1 MMKELAQSMETG
13 ILAEI
18 GLIAFM
24 FAFVLIVIRAMT
36 MKKRER
42 DDAKN
47 MPLNDPREIAFPTNH
62 E

>member
-13 ILAEI
+13 ILAEV

-24 FAFVLIVIRAMT
+24 FAFALILIRVMT
-36 MKKRER
+36 MKKHER

-47 MPLNDPREIAFPTNH
+47 MPLNDPREIVFPTNH

>member
-24 FAFVLIVIRAMT
+24 FAFALILIRAMT
-36 MKKRER
+36 MKKHER
-42 DDAKN
+42 DDAKH
-47 MPLNDPREIAFPTNH
+47 MPLNDPREIVLPPNH
-62 E
+62 V